1 MTEQEYAD
9 LQTLE
14 ALRGCRALLK
24 GAVGD
29 VTKIENL
36 ISIKIG
42 KYEKLIV
49 IEENCCIDCGLEIC
63 ICIGDYDE

>member
-1 MTEQEYAD
+1 MTKQEYAD

-36 ISIKIG
+36 IERKIG
-42 KYEKLIV
+42 QYEPLIRV
-49 IEENCCIDCGLEIC
+49 T
-63 ICIGDYDE
+63 DEPPFRFRDGY